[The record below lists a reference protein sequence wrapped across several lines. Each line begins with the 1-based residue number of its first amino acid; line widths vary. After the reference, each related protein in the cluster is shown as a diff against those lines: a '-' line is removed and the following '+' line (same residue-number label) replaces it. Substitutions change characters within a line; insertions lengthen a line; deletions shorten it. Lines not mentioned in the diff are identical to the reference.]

1 MDFKFLILFLKK
13 LQQNQCLPF
22 INEHIMKKQKS
33 KDKKS
38 KQQQSLPK
46 PGYESVQSNREDRND
61 T

>member
-1 MDFKFLILFLKK
+1 
-13 LQQNQCLPF
+13 
-22 INEHIMKKQKS
+22 MKKQKS